1 MNREASRIA
10 FVAAEV
16 RANLARNRVSQVE
29 AAGVAGI
36 GQASMSRRLAGEYP
50 FTVDELFRLADH
62 LKIDV
67 RSFFPSA
74 QAVAS

>member
-1 MNREASRIA
+1 
-10 FVAAEV
+10 
-16 RANLARNRVSQVE
+16 
-29 AAGVAGI
+29 
-36 GQASMSRRLAGEYP
+36 MSRRLAGEYP